1 MSEYTVEINS
11 KGDIAVDDMLLVKDF
26 PAQAGSRMLEGFKPL
41 FTAEAV
47 TRLEEKGYV
56 IAGKTQVGEF
66 GLDLVGEFSYY
77 GKQEGKLKGAAASLV
92 AENKVKA
99 ALGVDMT
106 GAPRRA
112 AALTGVDFLKPT
124 YGTVSRYG
132 IISCA
137 ASGEQVGVY
146 AGDVSGIK
154 EIMEVISGHDDKDG
168 TSLKATD
175 AEVNAT
181 GGNADAHF
189 PADFGYDT
197 DADVSGKKVAVV
209 KELLD
214 KCDDET
220 KKRIA
225 AFTEKLG
232 SAGVSV
238 EEISCDFFENA
249 NTAWQ
254 MLMTAETCNNV
265 SRYDGVKY
273 GHRADDYKNID
284 ELYVNSRTEG
294 FNFLTKA
301 VILYGSDMLSKNR
314 YEECYGKALKVRR
327 VIADKFAEMMKTYDA
342 ILTPVCSKT
351 AFEAY
356 DIKDAFEKVFEE
368 SLFTAMA
375 NLTGVPAL
383 VSGGVQLMGD
393 HFSEST
399 LLSLAKSAEK
409 EGK

>member
-47 TRLEEKGYV
+47 TRLEKKGYV

-77 GKQEGKLKGAAASLV
+77 GKQEGSLKGAAASLV

-112 AALTGVDFLKPT
+112 AALSGVDFLKPT

-168 TSLKATD
+168 TSLKASD
-175 AEVNAT
+175 AAVNAA

-189 PADFGYDT
+189 PEDFGYDT

-225 AFTEKLG
+225 AFTEKLDG
-232 SAGVSV
+232 AGVSV

-327 VIADKFAEMMKTYDA
+327 VIADKFAELMKTYDA